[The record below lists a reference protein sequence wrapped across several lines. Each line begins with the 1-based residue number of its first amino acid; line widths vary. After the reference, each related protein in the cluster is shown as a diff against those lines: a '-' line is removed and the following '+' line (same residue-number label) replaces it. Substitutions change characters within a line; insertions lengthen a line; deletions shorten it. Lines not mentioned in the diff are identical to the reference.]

1 MTSAGAKLVAQ
12 LLAVEDGD
20 TPLPLRKLVL
30 HSNDIDAEGYAAVGA
45 AVRHE
50 RCGLKEIVVSTHVKE
65 SKSGSR
71 KTVATT
77 EHYSIKLHEVRSMLE
92 MCHEF
97 FGDAELML
105 LSELLLL
112 NPSSISRRMP
122 SVTMARTPSAAL
134 SAPAGFPSAHCAC
147 KAITS
152 VRRALSR

>member
-1 MTSAGAKLVAQ
+1 MMVGWASMTS
-12 LLAVEDGD
+12 
-20 TPLPLRKLVL
+20 
-30 HSNDIDAEGYAAVGA
+30 S
-45 AVRHE
+45 
-50 RCGLKEIVVSTHVKE
+50 SKE

-77 EHYSIKLHEVRSMLE
+77 EHYSIKVHEVRSML
-92 MCHEF
+92 MF

-134 SAPAGFPSAHCAC
+134 SAPAGCPSAHCAC
-147 KAITS
+147 KAIT
-152 VRRALSR
+152 

>member
-1 MTSAGAKLVAQ
+1 M
-12 LLAVEDGD
+12 
-20 TPLPLRKLVL
+20 RVL
-30 HSNDIDAEGYAAVGA
+30 TTAPRA
-45 AVRHE
+45 
-50 RCGLKEIVVSTHVKE
+50 STQ
-65 SKSGSR
+65 
-71 KTVATT
+71 
-77 EHYSIKLHEVRSMLE
+77 VRSMLE

-122 SVTMARTPSAAL
+122 SVTLARTPSAAL
-134 SAPAGFPSAHCAC
+134 SAPAGCPSAHCAC